1 MREFTDNFN
10 SLNSGEN
17 SANEPLYTS
26 YADTPNESRE
36 SGLTPVPQIKEIKF
50 FTDPKAVKKKTEGSI
65 IAFQLI
71 FTALFCVICK
81 ITQLFTPELYLN
93 ISTYLERLFSW

>member
-1 MREFTDNFN
+1 MREFTDNLN
-10 SLNSGEN
+10 NLNSGVN
-17 SANEPLYTS
+17 SANKPLDTS
-26 YADTPNESRE
+26 GADTPSEPRE

-81 ITQLFTPELYLN
+81 ITQLFAPELYLN

>member
-1 MREFTDNFN
+1 MREFTDN
-10 SLNSGEN
+10 LNSGEN

-26 YADTPNESRE
+26 GADTPNEPRE

-71 FTALFCVICK
+71 FTALFCLVCK
-81 ITQLFTPELYLN
+81 ITQLFAPELYLN

>member
-1 MREFTDNFN
+1 MREFTDNLN
-10 SLNSGEN
+10 NLNSGVN

-26 YADTPNESRE
+26 YADTPNEPRE

-71 FTALFCVICK
+71 FTALFCVICMM
-81 ITQLFTPELYLN
+81 TRLFAPELYLN